1 MHVSHAYPYEY
12 IIKIRFFYRNT
23 DHWLQKKSSKV
34 LNPLAEGLKPSTGTF
49 KTFGKRVLNLPLKAS
64 NFEPL

>member
-34 LNPLAEGLKPSTGTF
+34 LNPLVAFFVLFHFVVYLSIGSHHCQID
-49 KTFGKRVLNLPLKAS
+49 GKIII
-64 NFEPL
+64 